1 MREGQFW
8 DDLAEANPNVVIF
21 DGPGPQDFFDCCIVG
36 YASRLGSK
44 PVLIY
49 DEKKMITRMML
60 GERLSYED
68 AVEYLSFN
76 TFGAWLG
83 ESTPMIMRRAPR
95 LQSTNTQDVN
105 GVTTNGRP

>member
-8 DDLAEANPNVVIF
+8 DDLADANPDAVIF

-36 YASRLGSK
+36 YASRINFP
-44 PVLIY
+44 PVLVY
-49 DEKKMITRMML
+49 DEEKMITRMMF

-68 AVEYLSFN
+68 AVDYLSFN

-83 ESTPMIMRRAPR
+83 VGTPMILRAY
-95 LQSTNTQDVN
+95 SA
-105 GVTTNGRP
+105 